1 MTHAPSAFAQFEPV
15 STSSRDALLAPLES
29 VPRRYVAAA
38 VLGNALEFY
47 DFVTY
52 AFFAVFI
59 GQTFF
64 PASSPST
71 SLLLSVGVFGV
82 GFIARPLGGILIGM
96 YADRAG
102 RRPAMLLTMW
112 LITLATLGLALTP
125 SYAAIGLWAP
135 IAVVA
140 FRLLQGLAIGGEVG
154 PTTAFLVESAPEHQR
169 GLFASFQLA
178 SQGAAA
184 FVAGIAGMAMHMVS
198 TPEQMA
204 SWGWRIPFVLGLLMV
219 PVGLYLRRRMPETLR
234 VARSQTR
241 AHAHPGLRSHRRTV
255 FISVFVVLGAT
266 VSTYVVNFMT
276 TYALTTLKLSTGVAL
291 SATLASGLAT
301 CVFAVLGGWLS
312 DRYGRKGVMLWPRA
326 AAAVFTV
333 PLFMLLVNQPSAGVL
348 ILVTSVLAALTALS
362 AAGSFAAIPEL
373 LPASVRATGL
383 AIAYSVGVCLFGGST
398 QFVVAWLTEFTGS
411 PLMPAWYVA
420 ATSLVTLVAMMALP
434 ESNEQKLQ

>member
-1 MTHAPSAFAQFEPV
+1 M
-15 STSSRDALLAPLES
+15 
-29 VPRRYVAAA
+29 AAA

-71 SLLLSVGVFGV
+71 SLLLSVAVFGV
-82 GFIARPLGGILIGM
+82 GFFARPLGGIFFGL
-96 YADRAG
+96 YADRVG
-102 RRPAMLLTMW
+102 RRPTMLITMW

-125 SYAAIGLWAP
+125 SYATIGPAAP
-135 IAVVA
+135 IAVVV

-154 PTTAFLVESAPEHQR
+154 PTTAFLIEAAPRRQR

-184 FVAGIAGMAMHMVS
+184 FVAGIAGVGMHMMT

-204 SWGWRIPFVLGLLMV
+204 NWGWRIPFVVGLLMV
-219 PVGLYLRRRMPETLR
+219 PVGLHLRRRMPETLH
-234 VARSQTR
+234 ATRSQPR
-241 AHAHPGLRSHRRTV
+241 AHGYTALLLHRRTV
-255 FISVFVVLGAT
+255 FLSVFVVLGAT

-276 TYALTTLKLSTGVAL
+276 SYALSTLKLSAAVAL

-301 CVFAVLGGWLS
+301 CIFAVLGGWLS
-312 DRYGRKGVMLWPRA
+312 DRYGRKGVMFWPRA
-326 AAAVFTV
+326 AASLLTV
-333 PLFMLLVNQPSAGVL
+333 PLFMLLVSRPSAGAL
-348 ILVTSVLAALTALS
+348 IFLASVLAALTALS

-383 AIAYSVGVCLFGGST
+383 AVAYGVGVCLFGGST
-398 QFVVAWLTEFTGS
+398 QFVVAWLTEFAGS
-411 PLMPAWYVA
+411 PLMPAWYVTV
-420 ATSLVTLVAMMALP
+420 TSIVTLVAMMALP
-434 ESNEQKLQ
+434 ESSEQQLEVTPRGGARVAKGRG